1 VQKFKKGWRLT
12 MKKGRTLQD
21 LAAELDRQ
29 VNSKRDFIVSTE
41 AMLMED
47 GAELFSLCRPLDS
60 GMREVEP
67 FGMTDLF
74 HRQLGSSLGIPAK
87 YYDKMRTEYPDLLT
101 RNVNGWFGHSPSK
114 HTIRTL
120 DGRARAF
127 LSDRYRRIDNYEI
140 AKATLPVIGEM
151 PDARVDSCE
160 VTDNRMYI
168 KVVNP
173 RLEAEVQKGD
183 IVQAGIMISN
193 SEVGL
198 GSVTVMPL
206 VYRLVCL
213 NGLIINDLGQRKY
226 HIGRELEESWEL
238 YSDATLEAEDNAFML
253 KLADIV
259 RTAVD
264 EAKFGMVI
272 DKLREAAQ
280 IKITAHV
287 PEVVELTAKQY
298 GFTKNEETDILQHL
312 ISGSDLSLYGLS
324 SAVTRASQDVA
335 DYDRATALESAG
347 WQIAVMPPEIWQSVN
362 GGARA

>member
-1 VQKFKKGWRLT
+1 
-12 MKKGRTLQD
+12 MKTGRTLQE
-21 LAAELDRQ
+21 LALELDHQ
-29 VNSKRDFIVSTE
+29 AAAKRDFIVSTE
-41 AMLMED
+41 AMQMED
-47 GAELFSLCRPLDS
+47 GAELFSLTRPLDS

-67 FGMTDLF
+67 FNMSDLF
-74 HRQLGSSLGIPAK
+74 HRQLGASLGIPAK
-87 YYDKMRTEYPDLLT
+87 YYDKMRSDYPELLT
-101 RNVNGWFGHSPSK
+101 QNVNGWFGHEPSK

-120 DGRARAF
+120 DGTARAF
-127 LSDRYRRIDNYEI
+127 LSDRYRRIDNYDI

-151 PDARVDSCE
+151 PDAKVESCE
-160 VTDNRMYI
+160 VTENRMYL
-168 KVVNP
+168 KMVNP

-213 NGLIINDLGQRKY
+213 NGMIVNDLGQRKY
-226 HIGRELEESWEL
+226 HIGRENEEAWEL
-238 YSDATLEAEDNAFML
+238 FSDETLQADDAAFML

-264 EAKFGMVI
+264 EAKFGIVV
-272 DKLREAAQ
+272 DKLREAAKV
-280 IKITAHV
+280 KITAHV
-287 PEVVELTAKQY
+287 PDVVELTAKQY

-312 ISGSDLSLYGLS
+312 ITGGDLSLYGLS
-324 SAVTRASQDVA
+324 SAVTRASQDVP

-347 WQIAVMPPEIWQSVN
+347 WQIATMPRDMWATVN
-362 GGARA
+362 GG